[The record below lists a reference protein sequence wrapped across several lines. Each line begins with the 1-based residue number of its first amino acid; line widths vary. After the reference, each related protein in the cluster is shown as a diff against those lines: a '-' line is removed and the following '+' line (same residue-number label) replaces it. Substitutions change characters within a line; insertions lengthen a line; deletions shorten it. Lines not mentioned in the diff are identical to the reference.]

1 MAIYTVCLGMTLA
14 VEAEGKEEAI
24 EKARAE
30 LQYELDHSI
39 AGQERGAWE
48 FDMYDVS
55 KMASYDGIIAFD

>member
-1 MAIYTVCLGMTLA
+1 MAIYTVCFGMTLA

-39 AGQERGAWE
+39 VGQERGAWE
-48 FDMYDVS
+48 FDVYDVS
-55 KMASYDGIIAFD
+55 KMGVRDGIITFE